1 MTTATQSNKPFRL
14 ALTGGIG
21 SGKSTALTMFG
32 VHGAAVL
39 DSDQVVHRLLQRC
52 DVRERVAAG
61 LGIETVAAGEA
72 GRRRLADV
80 VFSDPAQLDRL
91 QQVIFPLVRA
101 ELEAWLATPGT
112 QGAPLAVVELPMLF
126 EAQLTDLFDQV
137 VLITAAA
144 AIREARHAVRVTR
157 ADFERRSARQLPE
170 AEKRVLADIVF
181 DNDGS
186 PEELDLFVAG
196 LVQRLTA

>member
-1 MTTATQSNKPFRL
+1 MTADKHPHKPVRL

-21 SGKSTALTMFG
+21 SGKSTALTMFT

-39 DSDQVVHRLLQRC
+39 DSDHVAHQLLQRR
-52 DVRERVAAG
+52 DVRDRVAAS
-61 LGIETVAAGEA
+61 LGIGPVTAGEE
-72 GRRRLADV
+72 GRRRLADI
-80 VFSDPAQLDRL
+80 VFADAAQLDRL

-101 ELEAWLATPGT
+101 ELESWLASAGVRR
-112 QGAPLAVVELPMLF
+112 APLAVVELPMLF
-126 EAQLTDLFDQV
+126 EAQLTDLFDHV

-144 AIREARHAVRVTR
+144 PTREARHAVRITR

-170 AEKRVLADIVF
+170 SEKRARADVIF

-186 PEELDLFVAG
+186 PEELDVFVAD
-196 LVQRLTA
+196 LVTRLTA